1 MRSCRNP
8 AQLVAIG
15 AEDNKVA
22 SCNFNPVY
30 SRLPTTDSLAVLE
43 SFSSQSADEEGGT
56 ATSEGASAVMRG
68 AGSAAQAALLNVA
81 LEHLPHGMCMFDGG
95 DRLVLANRRY
105 QTLWNL
111 PESVIRPGTPFAAI
125 MAETR
130 GVETEASRRQPQQP
144 PGSTGTRRREWQLD
158 DGTLIEVTVTRLAD
172 GSCVALHENVTEQRR
187 AQAQV
192 TFLATHDALTGLPN
206 RGALR
211 DELQHLL
218 ARNKR
223 GEDLAVLCLDLDRFK
238 DVNDLLGHPAG
249 DALLRQVAERLR
261 QCARETDF
269 VVRLGGDEFAVLQCG
284 APQPSSST
292 TLARRIIAAL
302 STPFDLDGHRA
313 HIGGSVGIAIAP
325 FDGEEPEQL
334 LKSADLA
341 LYRAKA
347 DGRGILR
354 YFEPAMDAQIQARRA
369 LEADL
374 RRAMDLKQ
382 FHLAYQPQV
391 DTESGTVTAF
401 EALLRWQ
408 HPVRGAVS
416 PVEFI
421 PLAEETGLI
430 VAIGSWV
437 LSQACRDAA
446 TWPAAVGLA
455 VNVSAVQFAKGSLLA
470 DVMNALG
477 DAGLEPGRL
486 ELEITESVVMHDAEH
501 ALLML
506 RELRQRGL
514 RVAMDD
520 FGTGYSSLSY
530 LRSFPFDRIKI
541 DRSFIRDIETNAE
554 AQAIV
559 RAVAGLGRS
568 LGMAITVEG
577 VETMGQLA
585 AVRREGCRDVQGYLF
600 SRPRPA
606 ADVARMIEAAARHD
620 LPAATSLPERLG
632 HA

>member
-1 MRSCRNP
+1 MP
-8 AQLVAIG
+8 GV
-15 AEDNKVA
+15 
-22 SCNFNPVY
+22 
-30 SRLPTTDSLAVLE
+30 T
-43 SFSSQSADEEGGT
+43 
-56 ATSEGASAVMRG
+56 
-68 AGSAAQAALLNVA
+68 SAAQAALLHIA
-81 LEHLPHGMCMFDGG
+81 LEHLPHGMCMFDGS
-95 DRLVLANRRY
+95 DRLLLANRRY
-105 QTLWNL
+105 QSLYDL
-111 PESVIRPGTPFAAI
+111 PERVLRPGTPFAEI
-125 MAETR
+125 MAVTR
-130 GVETEASRRQPQQP
+130 GVETEASRRQPQRP
-144 PGSTGTRRREWQLD
+144 PGSIGTRRREWQLD
-158 DGTLIEVTVTRLAD
+158 DGTLIEVTVTRMAD
-172 GSCVALHENVTEQRR
+172 GSCVALHEDITEQRR

-192 TFLATHDALTGLPN
+192 AFLATHDALTGLPN

-211 DELQHLL
+211 DELHRLL
-218 ARNKR
+218 KRNKR

-238 DVNDLLGHPAG
+238 AVNDLLGHPAG
-249 DALLRQVAERLR
+249 DELLRQVAERLR

-292 TLARRIIAAL
+292 TLARRIITAL
-302 STPFDLDGHRA
+302 GTPFDLDGHRA

-341 LYRAKA
+341 LYRAKS

-354 YFEPAMDAQIQARRA
+354 FFEPAMDAQIQARRA

-374 RRAMDLKQ
+374 RRAVASEQ

-391 DTESGTVTAF
+391 DTDSGTVSGF

-408 HPVRGAVS
+408 HPVRGSVS

-437 LSQACRDAA
+437 LAQACRDAA
-446 TWPAAVGLA
+446 TWPAAVSVA
-455 VNVSAVQFAKGSLLA
+455 VNVSAVQFAEGSLVRE
-470 DVMNALG
+470 VMRALG
-477 DAGLEPGRL
+477 NSGLAPGRL
-486 ELEITESVVMHDAEH
+486 ELEITESVLMHDADQ

-506 RELRQRGL
+506 RELRQRGV

-541 DRSFIRDIETNAE
+541 DRSFIHDIETNAE

-559 RAVAGLGRS
+559 RAVSGLGRS
-568 LGMAITVEG
+568 LGMATTVEG
-577 VETMGQLA
+577 VETLGQLA

-600 SRPRPA
+600 SWPRPA
-606 ADVARMIEAAARHD
+606 ADVPHMIAAAERQVR
-620 LPAATSLPERLG
+620 PAARTELESPG

>member
-1 MRSCRNP
+1 MLMTPHFPIS
-8 AQLVAIG
+8 V
-15 AEDNKVA
+15 
-22 SCNFNPVY
+22 PV
-30 SRLPTTDSLAVLE
+30 SGRPPLTDRLSGVE
-43 SFSSQSADEEGGT
+43 SFPSRAADAVESAAAGELDPG
-56 ATSEGASAVMRG
+56 AT
-68 AGSAAQAALLNVA
+68 SAAQNALLRTA
-81 LEHLPHGMCMFDGG
+81 LEHLPLGMCMFDGG
-95 DRLVLANRRY
+95 DRLLLANRRY

-111 PESVIRPGTPFAAI
+111 PEQVLRPGTSFAEI
-125 MAETR
+125 MAVTQ
-130 GVETEASRRQPQQP
+130 GVETEASRTQP
-144 PGSTGTRRREWQLD
+144 PLPSGSTGTRRREWQLD

-172 GSCVALHENVTEQRR
+172 GSCVALHEDVTEQRR

-192 TFLATHDALTGLPN
+192 AYLATHDALTGLRN

-211 DELQHLL
+211 DELQSLL

-238 DVNDLLGHPAG
+238 EVNDLLGHSAG

-292 TLARRIIAAL
+292 ALARRIIAAL
-302 STPFDLDGHRA
+302 GMPFELDGHRA
-313 HIGGSVGIAIAP
+313 QIGGSVGIATAP

-334 LKSADLA
+334 LKCADLA
-341 LYRAKA
+341 LYRAKS

-354 YFEPAMDAQIQARRA
+354 YFEPAMDAQIQARRS

-374 RRAMDLKQ
+374 RSALALDQ
-382 FHLAYQPQV
+382 FHLVYQPQV
-391 DTESGTVTAF
+391 DTDSGAVSGF

-408 HPVRGAVS
+408 HPVRGSVS
-416 PVEFI
+416 PAEFI

-430 VAIGSWV
+430 VEIGRWV
-437 LSQACRDAA
+437 LAQACRDAVN
-446 TWPAAVGLA
+446 WPLDVTLA
-455 VNVSAVQFAKGSLLA
+455 VNVSAVQFAEGSL
-470 DVMNALG
+470 VREVVRAL
-477 DAGLEPGRL
+477 DDSGLEPGRL
-486 ELEITESVVMHDAEH
+486 ELEITESVLMRDAEQ

-506 RELRQRGL
+506 RELRKCGL

-541 DRSFIRDIETNAE
+541 DRSFIRDIETDAE

-577 VETMGQLA
+577 VETLAQLA

-606 ADVARMIEAAARHD
+606 ADVPDMIAAVAGQTLLVSSSGSEAVK
-620 LPAATSLPERLG
+620 